1 MWAAVFFTET
11 SVETLSLS
19 HYHQVDLLI
28 TTKITGI
35 ITQGAKDFGHVQ
47 FVGSFKLAFSND
59 GEKWLVYQD
68 EKQQKD
74 KVGHLL
80 CSMEYVN
87 EPVCFIFDRMRYYT
101 LLFIYLLYLMI
112 F

>member
-1 MWAAVFFTET
+1 M
-11 SVETLSLS
+11 
-19 HYHQVDLLI
+19 DLLI

-59 GEKWLVYQD
+59 GERWLIYQD

-74 KVGHLL
+74 KVGHA
-80 CSMEYVN
+80 VFN
-87 EPVCFIFDRMRYYT
+87 RVCETNPLRFIFG
-101 LLFIYLLYLMI
+101 I
-112 F
+112 